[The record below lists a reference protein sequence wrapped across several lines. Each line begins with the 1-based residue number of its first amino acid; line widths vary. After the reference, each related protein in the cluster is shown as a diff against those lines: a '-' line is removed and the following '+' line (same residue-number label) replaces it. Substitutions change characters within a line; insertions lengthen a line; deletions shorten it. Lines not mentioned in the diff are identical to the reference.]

1 MSSDR
6 LSAGIRGRVRNL
18 ALVLGDQLD
27 AEARALRELD
37 PEKDAVLMMEV
48 RQEAEHVPSHRQR
61 TVLFLSAMRHF
72 ALELLRRGLRVRYIR
87 LESPQNSGDF
97 YGEISRA
104 VEVLTPQSLSVTH
117 PGEWRVLETLKRWE
131 SDHDLPLTIYPD
143 EHFTATAR
151 EFETWAEGRKELV
164 MEYFYREQRRR
175 LGVLVDDRGRPQ
187 GGRWNYDSENRD
199 PFKGAPEP
207 PRRYSPRTDD
217 VTREVIDL
225 VQRRFPDAPGR
236 LEHFTWP
243 VTRNQAKRA
252 LRDFIDHRLELFG
265 RYQDAL
271 WLGEPFLYHSTISS
285 CLNLKLLR
293 VEECIDAALEAL
305 EGGRAPLQSVEGF
318 IRQIIG
324 WREFI
329 RGVYWREGAGYR
341 RRNRLGQTG
350 SLPELY
356 WTGETDMVCL
366 RESIGQVLEHGY
378 GHHIQRLMV
387 TGNFAL
393 TAGVRPREV
402 ADWYLGLYVDG
413 VDWVTAPNTVGM
425 VMHADG
431 GVVGTK
437 PYASSGRYI
446 QRMSNYCTSCRY
458 DPGRR
463 SGSGSGDGE
472 GAACPFTT
480 FYWDFLARHRKTFRG
495 NRRMAMALRN
505 LDRMGREEVEALS
518 RHASRLRGDLGI
530 GAVGGRRDG
539 RS

>member
-18 ALVLGDQLD
+18 AVILGDQLD
-27 AEARALRELD
+27 SQARVLRELD
-37 PEKDAVLMMEV
+37 REKDAVLMMEV

-97 YGEISRA
+97 YGELSRA
-104 VEVLTPQSLSVTH
+104 VEVLRPQSLSVTH
-117 PGEWRVLETLKRWE
+117 PGEWRVLKTLERWMA
-131 SDHDLPLTIYPD
+131 DRDLPLTVYPD
-143 EHFTATAR
+143 EHFTATVE

-164 MEYFYREQRRR
+164 MEYFYREQRRK
-175 LGVLVDDRGRPQ
+175 LGVLVDDQGKPE

-199 PFKGAPEP
+199 VFTRRPEAPG
-207 PRRYSPRTDD
+207 RYSPRRDD

-225 VQRRFPDAPGR
+225 VHRHLPDAPGR
-236 LEHFTWP
+236 LERFAWP
-243 VTRNQAKRA
+243 VTRDQAKRA
-252 LRDFIDHRLELFG
+252 LRDFIDNRLELFG
-265 RYQDAL
+265 RFQDAM
-271 WLGEPFLYHSTISS
+271 WLGEPFLYHSAISS

-293 VEECIDAALEAL
+293 VEECIDAALDAL
-305 EGGRAPLQSVEGF
+305 ESRRAPLQSVEGF

-329 RGVYWREGAGYR
+329 RGVYWREGAGYGQ
-341 RRNRLGQTG
+341 RNRLGQTG
-350 SLPELY
+350 ALPELY

-366 RESIGQVLEHGY
+366 RDSIGQVLDHGY

-402 ADWYLGLYVDG
+402 ADWYLGMYVDG
-413 VDWVTAPNTVGM
+413 VDWVTAPNTIGM

-446 QRMSNYCTSCRY
+446 QRMSNYCESCRY

-463 SGSGSGDGE
+463 TGSAGE
-472 GAACPFTT
+472 GGGGAACPFTT
-480 FYWDFLARHRKTFRG
+480 FYWDFLARHRETLRG
-495 NRRMAMALRN
+495 NRRMAMVLKN
-505 LDRMGREEVEALS
+505 LDRMSRGELEAIS
-518 RHASRLRGDLGI
+518 RHASRLRGDFGI
-530 GAVGGRRDG
+530 GAAGGG
-539 RS
+539 KGGKS